1 MNIPFLV
8 NGRTSIFTSQKEVGL
23 RHQPI
28 FIQIGEVSGKNCHQT
43 TGPEH
48 CRFRRN
54 FIKPPARKR
63 SIEQLLESATSNDT
77 ERSPKSLPVHERCHC
92 WRCGEPSVRVP
103 PPNHAYHP
111 SQMSPR
117 SGASKANVP
126 PLDGEVQ
133 VFLAQNYFKSL
144 GFFHERLTQK
154 LHILQ

>member
-48 CRFRRN
+48 CRFR
-54 FIKPPARKR
+54 
-63 SIEQLLESATSNDT
+63 QLLESATSNDT
-77 ERSPKSLPVHERCHC
+77 ERSPKSLPVHESCHC

-111 SQMSPR
+111 SQRSPR

-126 PLDGEVQ
+126 PLDGEVP

-144 GFFHERLTQK
+144 GFCMK
-154 LHILQ
+154 G

>member
-28 FIQIGEVSGKNCHQT
+28 FIQIGEVSGQNCHQS

-48 CRFRRN
+48 CRFR
-54 FIKPPARKR
+54 
-63 SIEQLLESATSNDT
+63 QLLESATSNDT
-77 ERSPKSLPVHERCHC
+77 ERSPKSLPVHESCHC

-111 SQMSPR
+111 SQRSPR

-126 PLDGEVQ
+126 PLDGEVLQ
-133 VFLAQNYFKSL
+133 CFLLKITSNPWAFA
-144 GFFHERLTQK
+144 
-154 LHILQ
+154 